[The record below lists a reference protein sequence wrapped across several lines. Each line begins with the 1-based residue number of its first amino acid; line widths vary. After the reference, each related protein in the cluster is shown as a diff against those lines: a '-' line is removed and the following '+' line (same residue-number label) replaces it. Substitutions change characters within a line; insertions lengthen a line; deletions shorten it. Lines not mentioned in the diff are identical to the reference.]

1 MASKVIY
8 TVVAV
13 VGIAT
18 ASTVAWWYQNNA
30 NNTTTNITGGG
41 GAGPAGGG
49 AGRPVGVELAK
60 VQKQTLRDDAEA
72 VGTLRSR
79 QNVMLR
85 PEVAGRI
92 LALGFADGAR
102 VSAGQ
107 VLVQLDDTLQ
117 RAEVQQSLAQM
128 SIAKANHKRNQEL
141 VAQNFVA
148 QRVRDE
154 SAASLQVAE
163 AQVGLSCARL
173 ERMRIVAPF
182 AGVVGIRNIN
192 VGDFVKD
199 GADLIN
205 LEDIGTL
212 YVDYR
217 LPERYQSKVAAGQTI
232 ELRVDAVPNRL
243 YKANVEAVDP
253 TIDAN
258 GRSIG
263 VRAILPNGP
272 GEPIA
277 ARPAG
282 GPGGQSAAP
291 GASNAQSSGA
301 SASAAAAG
309 KPAVSNSINAASGAK
324 AESSPTGKPSAP
336 AAPPVSSNNRVSSAI
351 QLATP
356 QSLGC
361 PPNVFDRARVQPLAT
376 AQGGP
381 LRPGMFAR
389 VTAVFAVKPNALVV
403 PEEAIVP
410 QGGKQFVIK
419 AVAYADLPAQPASAA
434 SGAGSAGGAVSAG
447 GPSATAASPASAAS
461 APAPDALVSQ
471 RVEVKLGIRRA
482 GQVEITEG
490 LNEGEQIV
498 IAGQQRLQ
506 KDGTQLRVVELGR
519 GAANTA
525 SASASS
531 PGGASSGAGSA
542 SSASAPSGAASR

>member
-18 ASTVAWWYQNNA
+18 ASTVAWWYQKGA
-30 NNTTTNITGGG
+30 SNTTTNITGGG

-79 QNVMLR
+79 QNVILR

-128 SIAKANHKRNQEL
+128 SIAKANYKRNQEL
-141 VAQNFVA
+141 VAQNFVS
-148 QRVRDE
+148 QRVLDE
-154 SAASLQVAE
+154 SAASLQVAD
-163 AQVGLSCARL
+163 AQLGLSCARL

-199 GADLIN
+199 GAELIN

-217 LPERYQSKVAAGQTI
+217 LPERYQAKVAVGQTI
-232 ELRVDAVPNRL
+232 ELRLDAVPNRL
-243 YKANVEAVDP
+243 YKANLEAIDP

-282 GPGGQSAAP
+282 GPGGQSAGP
-291 GASNAQSSGA
+291 STSAS
-301 SASAAAAG
+301 SAAAASAKPAGANQPNAAGGDRASSSAGG
-309 KPAVSNSINAASGAK
+309 KPAV
-324 AESSPTGKPSAP
+324 AP
-336 AAPPVSSNNRVSSAI
+336 AANNRVSSAI
-351 QLATP
+351 QLASP

-361 PPNVFDRARVQPLAT
+361 PPNVFERARVQPLAN

-410 QGGKQFVIK
+410 QGGRQFVIK

-434 SGAGSAGGAVSAG
+434 SGAGSAGSPS
-447 GPSATAASPASAAS
+447 GPSASAAPPASAAS

-490 LNEGEQIV
+490 LKEGEQIV
-498 IAGQQRLQ
+498 VAGQQRLQ
-506 KDGTQLRVVELGR
+506 KDGTVLRVVELGR
-519 GAANTA
+519 GPANAA
-525 SASASS
+525 SAA
-531 PGGASSGAGSA
+531 A
-542 SSASAPSGAASR
+542 SSASAAFANSASANAASANAASGAASR

>member
-41 GAGPAGGG
+41 GAGPTGGG

-141 VAQNFVA
+141 VAQNFVS
-148 QRVRDE
+148 QRVLDE
-154 SAASLQVAE
+154 SAASLQVAD
-163 AQVGLSCARL
+163 AQLGLSCARL

-232 ELRVDAVPNRL
+232 ELRLDAVPNRL
-243 YKANVEAVDP
+243 YKANLEAIDP

-282 GPGGQSAAP
+282 GPGGQGGPAPAGAP
-291 GASNAQSSGA
+291 GAAGAPNAQSAGPST
-301 SASAAAAG
+301 SAPAAAAASAKPAGANQPNAAGGDRASSSAGG
-309 KPAVSNSINAASGAK
+309 KPAV
-324 AESSPTGKPSAP
+324 AP
-336 AAPPVSSNNRVSSAI
+336 AANNRVSSAI
-351 QLATP
+351 QLASP

-361 PPNVFDRARVQPLAT
+361 PPNVFERARVQPLAS

-410 QGGKQFVIK
+410 QGGRQFVIK

-434 SGAGSAGGAVSAG
+434 SGAGNPN
-447 GPSATAASPASAAS
+447 GPSASAAPPASAAS

-490 LNEGEQIV
+490 LKEGEQIV

-506 KDGTQLRVVELGR
+506 KDGTVLRVVELGR
-519 GAANTA
+519 GPANAA
-525 SASASS
+525 SAA
-531 PGGASSGAGSA
+531 A
-542 SSASAPSGAASR
+542 SSASATSANSASASAASGAASR

>member
-1 MASKVIY
+1 MASKVVY

-18 ASTVAWWYQNNA
+18 ASSVAWWYQNNA
-30 NNTTTNITGGG
+30 NNTTTNITGVG

-60 VQKQTLRDDAEA
+60 VQKMTLRDDAEA

-148 QRVRDE
+148 QRVLDE

-217 LPERYQSKVAAGQTI
+217 LPERYQAKVAAGQTI

-282 GPGGQSAAP
+282 GAGGA
-291 GASNAQSSGA
+291 
-301 SASAAAAG
+301 
-309 KPAVSNSINAASGAK
+309 AVSPSNAASGAK
-324 AESSPTGKPSAP
+324 AGASSAGKPAAP
-336 AAPPVSSNNRVSSAI
+336 AAPAVSSNNRVSSAI

-356 QSLGC
+356 QSMGC
-361 PPNVFDRARVQPLAT
+361 PPNVFDRARVQPLAS

-434 SGAGSAGGAVSAG
+434 SGAGSAGGSSA
-447 GPSATAASPASAAS
+447 SAASPASAAS

-506 KDGTQLRVVELGR
+506 KDGTQLRLVELGR
-519 GAANTA
+519 GAANAA
-525 SASASS
+525 SAAASS
-531 PGGASSGAGSA
+531 AGGASSGAGS
-542 SSASAPSGAASR
+542 SSPASAPSGAASR